1 MVKGASLPFLSR
13 RTDLSTMS
21 YAEPSIGNSGAFGLL
36 LRVTRSFK
44 AAGDN
49 GTSKSLLPFV
59 RDPGAWHTA
68 PSVSD
73 HVAGVLELVAGQ
85 VADANRS
92 QDHERQ
98 CFGARTGHIE
108 RGIERGQL

>member
-36 LRVTRSFK
+36 LRVPRSFK

-59 RDPGAWHTA
+59 RDPGTCHTA
-68 PSVSD
+68 PSISD
-73 HVAGVLELVAGQ
+73 HVAGFLNLLPVK
-85 VADANRS
+85 S
-92 QDHERQ
+92 PT
-98 CFGARTGHIE
+98 RTAVKITNTNALAHGPVISSAA
-108 RGIERGQL
+108 